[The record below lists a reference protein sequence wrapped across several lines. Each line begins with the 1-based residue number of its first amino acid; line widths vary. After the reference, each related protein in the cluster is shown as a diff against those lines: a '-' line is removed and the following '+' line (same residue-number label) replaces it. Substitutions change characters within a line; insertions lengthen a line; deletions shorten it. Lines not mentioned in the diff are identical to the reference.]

1 MANVKEIT
9 DATFEEE
16 IKKSDKPAIV
26 DFWADWCMP
35 CKAMA
40 PVIDEVADHLSDK
53 VKICKINVDQ
63 NTKMAADLGVM
74 NIPTMLFFKGGEE
87 KNRVTGV
94 VSKEDLMEKASE
106 LLG

>member
-1 MANVKEIT
+1 MADVKEIT

-16 IKKSDKPAIV
+16 VMKSEKPAIV

-35 CKAMA
+35 CKAMG
-40 PVIDEVADHLSDK
+40 PVIEEIAGTLTDK

-63 NTKMAADLGVM
+63 NTKMATDLGVM
-74 NIPTMLFFKGGEE
+74 NIPTMLFFKDGQE
-87 KNRVTGV
+87 KTRVTGV
-94 VSKEDLMEKASE
+94 VYKEDLISKANE

>member
-1 MANVKEIT
+1 MADVKEIT

-16 IKKSDKPAIV
+16 VMKSEKPAIV

-35 CKAMA
+35 CKAMG
-40 PVIDEVADHLSDK
+40 PVIEEIAGTLTDK

-63 NTKMAADLGVM
+63 NTKMATDLGVM
-74 NIPTMLFFKGGEE
+74 NIPTMLFFKDGQE
-87 KNRVTGV
+87 KTRVTGV
-94 VSKEDLMEKASE
+94 VSKEDLISKANE